1 MDITNDATQN
11 RSLIH
16 QEDPAFSQNPNFNNS
31 QNILDLSNN
40 QFSQDLGLAN
50 NTTSYVVPPHESR
63 EENQN
68 NSENSN
74 NKVEENSEKKVKSN
88 QKEDLKVKLKAEPLN
103 ANSVIKVI
111 YLILLFI
118 LIIS

>member
-16 QEDPAFSQNPNFNNS
+16 QEDSAFSQNPNFNNS
-31 QNILDLSNN
+31 QNILDLTNS
-40 QFSQDLGLAN
+40 QFPQDLGLAN
-50 NTTSYVVPPHESR
+50 NSTSYVAPPHETR

-74 NKVEENSEKKVKSN
+74 NKVEENSEKK
-88 QKEDLKVKLKAEPLN
+88 
-103 ANSVIKVI
+103 NSKTIKKKI
-111 YLILLFI
+111 
-118 LIIS
+118 